1 MSYALIEL
9 DTGNIVG
16 FYATERAA
24 LEDVLDSINRYG
36 LDSVDTLGLAF
47 NAPDPAGPV
56 RRVAV
61 GPELAR
67 RALAAFESAQAS
79 PSAVNGKAER
89 TVPESESGLPA
100 ARQVRNR

>member
-16 FYATERAA
+16 FFATERAA
-24 LEDVLDSINRYG
+24 LEDVLDSIDRYG

-47 NAPDPAGPV
+47 NDPDPAGPV
-56 RRVAV
+56 RRIAV

-67 RALAAFESAQAS
+67 RALEAFAPAQAS
-79 PSAVNGKAER
+79 PSGVNGSADR
-89 TVPESESGLPA
+89 TVSDSESGLPVG
-100 ARQVRNR
+100 RQLRKR